1 MGAGGCF
8 VSAPAD
14 FKTDEFQ
21 HCIATTVPKVIIAH
35 LSVVATLPA
44 TLKDHVLLFVLDDL
58 IDCPKNSGAYDV
70 LGNSWKHWT
79 QLLDRDTETT
89 MTCLRYSSDDLARN
103 VALICM
109 TSGYASQIFA
119 RENVLTRFRSTGQRK
134 AAQHSHNSL
143 ISLIEN
149 QMRALTTTRPFT
161 RQLTTVGTLAAGH
174 IGLTVEYLMALKAR
188 QRFLVTQARD
198 PASIIKIIDR
208 YQVDVSFLRPLLL
221 DHMKSETS
229 KINLQSLSIAYTG
242 GIGVPQATM
251 TAALKRLS
259 EQALVV
265 SFFGGTE

>member
-1 MGAGGCF
+1 
-8 VSAPAD
+8 
-14 FKTDEFQ
+14 
-21 HCIATTVPKVIIAH
+21 
-35 LSVVATLPA
+35 
-44 TLKDHVLLFVLDDL
+44 
-58 IDCPKNSGAYDV
+58 
-70 LGNSWKHWT
+70 
-79 QLLDRDTETT
+79 
-89 MTCLRYSSDDLARN
+89 
-103 VALICM
+103 
-109 TSGYASQIFA
+109 
-119 RENVLTRFRSTGQRK
+119 
-134 AAQHSHNSL
+134 
-143 ISLIEN
+143 
-149 QMRALTTTRPFT
+149 
-161 RQLTTVGTLAAGH
+161 VGTLAAGH
-174 IGLTVEYLMALKAR
+174 IGLTVEYLMAIKAR